1 MKKIVINLS
10 PQKETAATA
19 LLQRVVFYTPLAGL
33 TAVLVLVLII
43 FLQMF
48 VFKQA
53 YDYSKYNKK
62 WGVWK
67 GKYEEMKKI
76 KKGIAKLEKEKN
88 KLEEIAAPKYDIVLI
103 LEGIFSSLPKNVWF
117 ERLDFESGVISLK
130 GYVVKWREDY
140 LVSLDGFINSLRE
153 QEYFSSKFIKL
164 NIKKSKRTTFNGVE
178 TLKFIIE
185 CKK

>member
-1 MKKIVINLS
+1 MKKIIINLS

-19 LLQRVVFYTPLAGL
+19 LLQRVVSYTSLGGL
-33 TAVLVLVLII
+33 TAALVLVLII

-48 VFKQA
+48 IIKQT
-53 YDYSKYNKK
+53 YDCSKYNKK
-62 WGVWK
+62 WEAWES
-67 GKYEEMKKI
+67 KYKEMKEI
-76 KKGIAKLEKEKN
+76 KKGIAKLEKVKN
-88 KLEEIAAPKYDIVLI
+88 KLEEIATPKYDIVLI

-117 ERLDFESGVISLK
+117 EGLDFEKGVISLR

-140 LVSLDGFINSLRE
+140 LVSVDSFINSLRE
-153 QEYFSSKFIKL
+153 QEYFSSKFKKV
-164 NIKKSKRTTFNGVE
+164 NIKESKRSSFNGVE

>member
-10 PQKETAATA
+10 PQKETATTV
-19 LLQRVVFYTPLAGL
+19 LLQKAVSYTPLVGL

-48 VFKQA
+48 ILKQA
-53 YDYSKYNKK
+53 YNYSKYNKK
-62 WGVWK
+62 WGAWK
-67 GKYEEMKKI
+67 SKYEEIKKI
-76 KKGIAKLEKEKN
+76 KKEIGKLEKEKN
-88 KLEEIAAPKYDIVLI
+88 RLEEIAAPKYDIVLI

-117 ERLDFESGVISLK
+117 ERLDFESGAISLK

-153 QEYFSSKFIKL
+153 QEYFSSKFKKL
-164 NIKKSKRTTFNGVE
+164 NIRESKKSNFNGVE

>member
-10 PQKETAATA
+10 PQKETITTV
-19 LLQRVVFYTPLAGL
+19 LLQKVVSYTPLAGL

-48 VFKQA
+48 IFKQT
-53 YDYSKYNKK
+53 YDYSKYSKK
-62 WGVWK
+62 WRMWK
-67 GKYEEMKKI
+67 SKHEEMKKI
-76 KKGIAKLEKEKN
+76 KKGRAELEKEKN
-88 KLEEIAAPKYDIVLI
+88 RLEEIATPKYDIVLI

-117 ERLDFESGVISLK
+117 EGLDFESGVISLR

-153 QEYFSSKFIKL
+153 QEYFSSKFKKV
-164 NIKKSKRTTFNGVE
+164 NIKESKKSNFNGVE